1 LKTGLDEN
9 SIAPSRGDFPH
20 TPDSRIAKLIDDRAR
35 QYLSAREASAVL
47 PGTSAPLNTPLG
59 PGESHF
65 TTFLFDVPADARNP
79 RLLIS
84 DVDPVSASSGP
95 SRKQP
100 AARGNLSGLNP
111 SAAATASDLQ

>member
-1 LKTGLDEN
+1 LKTGFDEN
-9 SIAPSRGDFPH
+9 SIAPSRGNFPH
-20 TPDSRIAKLIDDRAR
+20 KPNSRIAKLIDDRAR

-79 RLLIS
+79 RLRIS
-84 DVDPVSASSGP
+84 DVDLSASVFWSIT
-95 SRKQP
+95 KT
-100 AARGNLSGLNP
+100 ARCTGKSIRH
-111 SAAATASDLQ
+111 